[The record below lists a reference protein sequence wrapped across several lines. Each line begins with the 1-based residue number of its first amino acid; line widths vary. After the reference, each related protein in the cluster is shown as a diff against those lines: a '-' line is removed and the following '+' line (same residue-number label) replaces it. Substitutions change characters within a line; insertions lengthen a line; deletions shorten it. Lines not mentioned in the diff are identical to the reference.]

1 MSKFKI
7 YFKSILIPVII
18 GGIVGFLI
26 SGSMDYDSLVKPPLS
41 PPGFLFPIVWT
52 ILYIFIGVSYG
63 ILESNSLIDESS
75 NFIYYFQLFV
85 LSVPFY

>member
-52 ILYIFIGVSYG
+52 ILYIFIGVS
-63 ILESNSLIDESS
+63 
-75 NFIYYFQLFV
+75 
-85 LSVPFY
+85 